1 MNHSITMLFDFT
13 RVSLAQLLRKIA
25 HLARGSACCVLESRT
40 AEDLKIGKRGRPSRT
55 TCSVNWTWR
64 RIFPPSWGWS
74 WGAQPLFWSTCGQ
87 LCSVKTGW
95 LFHGFPS
102 GDRGTWQMIHCIC
115 SGCFWIQSDLRIE
128 VGMSCWSHKLKAGC
142 AACSCS
148 GLSGWC
154 LKRVGM
160 FPLLGYAIVL
170 SCSERLA
177 HALQALQGRR
187 RSTGS
192 VSQQLRRTFRV
203 EVPGDCVAWFFA
215 GSGVLWCIQW
225 IEGNS
230 FTINQGVF
238 AKRERG
244 FRFQFS
250 GTNPLMEQHAMV
262 MGLGIALESWL
273 WLVAM
278 MLWCERYFK
287 CLQPAP

>member
-160 FPLLGYAIVL
+160 FPLLFWTIGTCASGASGQETKHWKCVTTA
-170 SCSERLA
+170 S
-177 HALQALQGRR
+177 QNFQGGGAWR
-187 RSTGS
+187 
-192 VSQQLRRTFRV
+192 LRRLVFCWVRCIMVYSMDWREQLHHKPRCFCKTGAGVPVPIFRNQSIDGTTRHGNGFGDSSRGLALAGGHDV
-203 EVPGDCVAWFFA
+203 MMWEVF
-215 GSGVLWCIQW
+215 
-225 IEGNS
+225 
-230 FTINQGVF
+230 
-238 AKRERG
+238 
-244 FRFQFS
+244 
-250 GTNPLMEQHAMV
+250 
-262 MGLGIALESWL
+262 
-273 WLVAM
+273 
-278 MLWCERYFK
+278 
-287 CLQPAP
+287 